1 MAASDALTP
10 SSEAALLGPASI
22 DGQHTSWAGK
32 SIVSVQQFTREALEL
47 FFKRA
52 KDMRTAVTQRGGLDV
67 LQRRIL
73 ANIFYEPSTRTSCS
87 FAAAMQR
94 LGGTVLQISEAS
106 SSVKKGESLEDTI
119 RCLECYADFL
129 VLRHPKT
136 GAARQAA
143 LAASK
148 PVINAGDGTGEHPTQ
163 ALLDIFTI
171 FSELQHLDGLTVT
184 MLGTVYR
191 FNFRF
196 RDSII
201 MKLRRRPETRTNS
214 A

>member
-1 MAASDALTP
+1 MAASGSLTP
-10 SSEAALLGPASI
+10 SSEEALLGPGTI
-22 DGQHTSWAGK
+22 DGQRTSWAGK
-32 SIVSVQQFTREALEL
+32 SIVSVRQFTRKALEL

-52 KDMRTAVTQRGGLDV
+52 KDMRIAVTQRGGLDV
-67 LQRRIL
+67 LNRRIL

-94 LGGTVLQISEAS
+94 LGGTVLQINESS
-106 SSVKKGESLEDTI
+106 SSVKKGETLEDTI

-129 VLRHPKT
+129 VLRHPET

-143 LAASK
+143 LAAGK

-184 MLGTVYR
+184 MLG
-191 FNFRF
+191 
-196 RDSII
+196 
-201 MKLRRRPETRTNS
+201 K
-214 A
+214 

>member
-1 MAASDALTP
+1 MAASTAPITP
-10 SSEAALLGPASI
+10 STEEVLLGDASI
-22 DGQHTSWAGK
+22 DGHHTSWAGK
-32 SIVSVQQFTREALEL
+32 SIVSVRQFTREALEL

-52 KDMRTAVTQRGGLDV
+52 KDMRAAVTQRGGLDV
-67 LQRRIL
+67 LKRRIL

-94 LGGTVLQISEAS
+94 LGGTVLQINESS
-106 SSVKKGESLEDTI
+106 SSVKKGETLDDTI

-129 VLRHPKT
+129 VLRHPQN

-143 LAASK
+143 LAAGK

-171 FSELQHLDGLTVT
+171 FSELQHVDGLTVT
-184 MLGTVYR
+184 MIGTPWLGWSQFPHLR
-191 FNFRF
+191 FPCGV
-196 RDSII
+196 ITQVI
-201 MKLRRRPETRTNS
+201 
-214 A
+214 